1 MKKTITLL
9 LAAAGMAMGAD
20 KVLDLD
26 SSETA
31 KGEYTLSG
39 ITGNNFTV
47 AIILDLDTMIQTPAS
62 SDSVTLLFSMDGVAT
77 RSGTEYDYRAGL
89 SLYENHVMGSYGTS
103 SQWDSAIPKSAI
115 TTTASGDYQ
124 SLKDVCPWAN
134 IQDVTGVSMVMTGGK
149 RSDGK
154 DTINAY
160 VYVMMANGDIVS
172 YKGNKYWSSYVMDR
186 YTALTIG
193 SDFVDSVR
201 VYDYNMTDAETLAE
215 AKAMLGSSN
224 SGGDGNIPEPTT
236 ATLSLLALA
245 GLAARRRRK

>member
-26 SSETA
+26 SSETS

-47 AIILDLDTMIQTPAS
+47 AIILDLDTMKQTAAS
-62 SDSVTLLFSMDGVAT
+62 SDSVTLLFSMDGVSMRGETA
-77 RSGTEYDYRAGL
+77 YDYRAGL
-89 SLYENHVMGSYGTS
+89 SLYENHVMASNGTS
-103 SQWDSAIPKSAI
+103 SDWDKAVPKYAI

-124 SLKDVCPWAN
+124 SLKNVCPWAN
-134 IQDVTGVSMVMTGGK
+134 QDVTGVSMVMTGGK
-149 RSDGK
+149 ILSNGRDAI
-154 DTINAY
+154 TAY

-172 YKGNKYWSSYVMDR
+172 YKGSRNWGNYVMDR

-224 SGGDGNIPEPTT
+224 SGGDGNVPEPTT

-245 GLAARRRRK
+245 GLAAHRRRK